1 MHGSFL
7 REVEQ
12 HHRPEWHCIQAL
24 LPEQAAQQM
33 GVPLGRRLP
42 RRCSG
47 TVFRTVPF
55 RLSRSQTVWHRPHG
69 VPAQFVAARG
79 KSAGRRTEMFVWQQ
93 VNKSRSVGPSGRATK
108 LEQKTT
114 VFPDNIDLSRGGT
127 MHVLSPHK
135 RKVSNPVSN
144 EEAREAA
151 SVCTLK
157 HPIVHECALASS
169 KTSAHMVETSHRCR
183 MTGMMQSFCETSPW
197 DSTEGQPPTL
207 PSTSRSQ
214 PPTRRAPSSSM
225 SSSPAGCYRHFSRNT
240 LPL

>member
-1 MHGSFL
+1 MALS

-33 GVPLGRRLP
+33 SVPLGRRLP

-79 KSAGRRTEMFVWQQ
+79 KSADRRTEMFVWQQ
-93 VNKSRSVGPSGRATK
+93 AKKSRSVGPSGRATK
-108 LEQKTT
+108 LEQKTI
-114 VFPDNIDLSRGGT
+114 VFSDNIDLSRGGT

-144 EEAREAA
+144 EEAREVA
-151 SVCTLK
+151 SVCMHT
-157 HPIVHECALASS
+157 EASNS
-169 KTSAHMVETSHRCR
+169 SLMH
-183 MTGMMQSFCETSPW
+183 
-197 DSTEGQPPTL
+197 
-207 PSTSRSQ
+207 
-214 PPTRRAPSSSM
+214 TRIIKNIRTYGRNFATM
-225 SSSPAGCYRHFSRNT
+225 SDERYDAIF
-240 LPL
+240 L